1 MPCSASPSLISCII
15 GKRYARVLPDPVWEA
30 MVKSEERSVRMA
42 WTAVTWIS
50 VGSERPFS
58 SNAARRSGESPRS
71 LNVFLGLGSA
81 GGGDGGDFDD
91 DDDDEGGLSLPLPLC
106 DGGEEEGVAWQTT
119 TEMTGREER

>member
-42 WTAVTWIS
+42 WTAVAWIS

-58 SNAARRSGESPRS
+58 SNAARRSGERPKS
-71 LNVFLGLGSA
+71 LNVFLGLGSS
-81 GGGDGGDFDD
+81 GGAF
-91 DDDDEGGLSLPLPLC
+91 DDEGGLSLPLPLC
-106 DGGEEEGVAWQTT
+106 DGAEEGVA
-119 TEMTGREER
+119 